1 MSLLFQ
7 LFTYLYASGGGFSNY
22 FATPDYQKT
31 AVANYLENNPISYNK
46 SLYNSTGTSRGFPDL
61 SANGANYVVSVSITI
76 TIRRTNSYGPFFTG
90 QWKISLG
97 IWNFGIVPR
106 CRCHPDSRQRCSFGS
121 QQITHWFYQPYCK
134 RLYHLHF

>member
-76 TIRRTNSYGPFFTG
+76 TIRRTNSYGSFLLYRSMENSSWYMELRHRHPL
-90 QWKISLG
+90 S
-97 IWNFGIVPR
+97 VP
-106 CRCHPDSRQRCSFGS
+106 S
-121 QQITHWFYQPYCK
+121 
-134 RLYHLHF
+134 